1 MWLIL
6 QSNLYDIDSVFIKR
20 ADLHIHLQKYT
31 RRVNGSD
38 FSLPKTR
45 EGLMYI

>member
-1 MWLIL
+1 MAHFAI
-6 QSNLYDIDSVFIKR
+6 YDIDSVFIKR
-20 ADLHIHLQKYT
+20 ADLHIDLQKYA
-31 RRVNGSD
+31 RLVNGSD